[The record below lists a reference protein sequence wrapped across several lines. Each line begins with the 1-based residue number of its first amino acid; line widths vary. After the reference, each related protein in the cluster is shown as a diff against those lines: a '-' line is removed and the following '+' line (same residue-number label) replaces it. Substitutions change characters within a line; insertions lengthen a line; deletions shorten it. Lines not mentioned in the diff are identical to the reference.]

1 MERLHNFYTN
11 NTFYHLVFHNGIYT
25 MVKLISETDKAWEK
39 NKTSLTEARLSKK
52 EKDKKRMAEL
62 RARKKPPKMTGVQPL
77 VVALP
82 DDDMLS
88 YKKIKKWIDTQEG
101 KARSAGQTERSKS
114 SEMSNKKRNAA
125 MRERMDAQGY
135 IRAMKRYL
143 RTGDWDNLYYG
154 EHEQNLTK
162 WKVIAPAG

>member
-1 MERLHNFYTN
+1 MIE
-11 NTFYHLVFHNGIYT
+11 
-25 MVKLISETDKAWEK
+25 SETDKAWEK
-39 NKTSLTEARLSKK
+39 NKTSLTEAGEELSKK

-62 RARKKPPKMTGVQPL
+62 RARKKPPKMTGVHPS
-77 VVALP
+77 VVALS
-82 DDDMLS
+82 DDNMLS
-88 YKKIKKWIDTQEG
+88 YKKIRKWIETQEG
-101 KARSAGQTERSKS
+101 IARSAGVTERARPTDLR
-114 SEMSNKKRNAA
+114 EKKRNAA

>member
-1 MERLHNFYTN
+1 MIE
-11 NTFYHLVFHNGIYT
+11 
-25 MVKLISETDKAWEK
+25 SETDKAWEK
-39 NKTSLTEARLSKK
+39 NKTSLTEAGEELSKK

-62 RARKKPPKMTGVQPL
+62 RAKKKPPKLASIHPS

-82 DDDMLS
+82 DDHFLS
-88 YKKIKKWIDTQEG
+88 YKKIKKWIETQEG
-101 KARSAGQTERSKS
+101 IARSAGVTERSKS
-114 SEMSNKKRNAA
+114 TEMSQKKRNAA

-143 RTGDWDNLYYG
+143 RTGDWDNMYYG

-162 WKVIAPAG
+162 WKVIAPAGEL

>member
-1 MERLHNFYTN
+1 M
-11 NTFYHLVFHNGIYT
+11 I
-25 MVKLISETDKAWEK
+25 KPISETDKAWEK
-39 NKTSLTEARLSKK
+39 NKTSLTEADEKK
-52 EKDKKRMAEL
+52 QKDKERMAEL
-62 RARKKPPKMTGVQPL
+62 RSRKKPPKMAGVHPSVL
-77 VVALP
+77 ALP

-143 RTGDWDNLYYG
+143 RTGDWDNIYYG

>member
-1 MERLHNFYTN
+1 MIE
-11 NTFYHLVFHNGIYT
+11 
-25 MVKLISETDKAWEK
+25 SETDKAWEK
-39 NKTSLTEARLSKK
+39 NKTSLTEAGEELSKK

-62 RARKKPPKMTGVQPL
+62 RARKKPPKMTGVHPS
-77 VVALP
+77 VVSLP

-88 YKKIKKWIDTQEG
+88 YKKIRKWIETQEG
-101 KARSAGQTERSKS
+101 IARSAGVTERARPTDLR
-114 SEMSNKKRNAA
+114 EKKRNAA

>member
-1 MERLHNFYTN
+1 MIE
-11 NTFYHLVFHNGIYT
+11 
-25 MVKLISETDKAWEK
+25 SETDKVWEK
-39 NKTSLTEARLSKK
+39 NKTSLTEAGEKLSKK

-62 RARKKPPKMTGVQPL
+62 RARKKPPKMAGVHPSVL
-77 VVALP
+77 ELP
-82 DDDMLS
+82 DDSMLS
-88 YKKIKKWIDTQEG
+88 YKKIKKWIETQEG

-114 SEMSNKKRNAA
+114 TEMSNKKRNAA
-125 MRERMDAQGY
+125 MRNRLDALGY

-143 RTGDWDNLYYG
+143 RTGDWTSMYYG

>member
-1 MERLHNFYTN
+1 MIE
-11 NTFYHLVFHNGIYT
+11 
-25 MVKLISETDKAWEK
+25 SETDKAWEE
-39 NKTSLTEARLSKK
+39 NKVTLTEADEKK
-52 EKDKKRMAEL
+52 QKDKERMAEL
-62 RARKKPPKMTGVQPL
+62 RSRKKPPKMVGVHPSVL
-77 VVALP
+77 ELP
-82 DDDMLS
+82 EDHMLS

-101 KARSAGQTERSKS
+101 IARSAGQTERSKS

-143 RTGDWDNLYYG
+143 RTGDWDNIYYG

>member
-1 MERLHNFYTN
+1 MIE
-11 NTFYHLVFHNGIYT
+11 
-25 MVKLISETDKAWEK
+25 SETDKAWEK
-39 NKTSLTEARLSKK
+39 NKTSLTEAGEELSKK

-62 RARKKPPKMTGVQPL
+62 RAKKKPPKMVGVHPSI
-77 VVALP
+77 VALP
-82 DDDMLS
+82 DDHMLS
-88 YKKIKKWIDTQEG
+88 HKKIKQWIETQEC

-125 MRERMDAQGY
+125 MSERMDAQGY

-143 RTGDWDNLYYG
+143 RTGDWDNIYYG

>member
-1 MERLHNFYTN
+1 M
-11 NTFYHLVFHNGIYT
+11 I
-25 MVKLISETDKAWEK
+25 KPISETDKAWEK
-39 NKTSLTEARLSKK
+39 NKTSLTEAGEELSKK

-62 RARKKPPKMTGVQPL
+62 RARKKPPKMAGVHPSIL
-77 VVALP
+77 EKG
-82 DDDMLS
+82 DDYFLS

-101 KARSAGQTERSKS
+101 IARSAGQTERSKS

-143 RTGDWDNLYYG
+143 RTGDWDNIYYG

>member
-1 MERLHNFYTN
+1 M
-11 NTFYHLVFHNGIYT
+11 I
-25 MVKLISETDKAWEK
+25 KPISETDKAWEK
-39 NKTSLTEARLSKK
+39 NKTSLTEAGEELSKK

-62 RARKKPPKMTGVQPL
+62 RARKKPAKMVGVHPSVL
-77 VVALP
+77 ALP

-101 KARSAGQTERSKS
+101 IARSAGQTERSKS
-114 SEMSNKKRNAA
+114 SEMRQKKRDVA
-125 MRERMDAQGY
+125 MRQRMDAQGY
-135 IRAMKRYL
+135 IRFMKYYL
-143 RTGDWDNLYYG
+143 RTGDWIALYYG

>member
-1 MERLHNFYTN
+1 
-11 NTFYHLVFHNGIYT
+11 
-25 MVKLISETDKAWEK
+25 
-39 NKTSLTEARLSKK
+39 
-52 EKDKKRMAEL
+52 MAEL
-62 RARKKPPKMTGVQPL
+62 RAKKKPPKMVGVHPS
-77 VVALP
+77 VVALS

-88 YKKIKKWIDTQEG
+88 YKKIRKWIETQEG
-101 KARSAGQTERSKS
+101 KARSAGVTERARPTDLR
-114 SEMSNKKRNAA
+114 EKKRNAA

>member
-1 MERLHNFYTN
+1 M
-11 NTFYHLVFHNGIYT
+11 I
-25 MVKLISETDKAWEK
+25 KPISETDKAWEK
-39 NKTSLTEARLSKK
+39 NKTSLTEADEKK
-52 EKDKKRMAEL
+52 QKDKERMAEL
-62 RARKKPPKMTGVQPL
+62 RSRKKPPKMAGVHPSVL
-77 VVALP
+77 ALP

-125 MRERMDAQGY
+125 MRERMDATGY

-143 RTGDWDNLYYG
+143 RTGDWDNMYYG
-154 EHEQNLTK
+154 EHDQNLTK

>member
-1 MERLHNFYTN
+1 MIE
-11 NTFYHLVFHNGIYT
+11 
-25 MVKLISETDKAWEK
+25 SETDKVWEK
-39 NKTSLTEARLSKK
+39 NKTSLTEAGEELSKK
-52 EKDKKRMAEL
+52 EKDKQRMAEL
-62 RARKKPPKMTGVQPL
+62 RAKKKPPKMVGVHPSI
-77 VVALP
+77 VALP
-82 DDDMLS
+82 DDHMLS
-88 YKKIKKWIDTQEG
+88 HKKIKQWIETQEG

-143 RTGDWDNLYYG
+143 RTGDWDNIYYG

>member
-1 MERLHNFYTN
+1 M
-11 NTFYHLVFHNGIYT
+11 
-25 MVKLISETDKAWEK
+25 MSEE
-39 NKTSLTEARLSKK
+39 EKK
-52 EKDKKRMAEL
+52 EKVNKRMAAL
-62 RARKKPPKMTGVQPL
+62 RAKRKPPKMVGVHPSI
-77 VVALP
+77 VALP
-82 DDDMLS
+82 DDHMLS
-88 YKKIKKWIDTQEG
+88 YKKIKQWIDTQES

-114 SEMSNKKRNAA
+114 TEMSQKKRNAA

-143 RTGDWDNLYYG
+143 RTGDWDNMYYG

>member
-1 MERLHNFYTN
+1 MIE
-11 NTFYHLVFHNGIYT
+11 
-25 MVKLISETDKAWEK
+25 SETDKAWEK
-39 NKTSLTEARLSKK
+39 NKTSLTEEGSSKK

-62 RARKKPPKMTGVQPL
+62 RAKKKPAKMVGVHPSVL
-77 VVALP
+77 ALP
-82 DDDMLS
+82 DDHYLS
-88 YKKIKKWIDTQEG
+88 YKKVKLWIDTQEG

-114 SEMSNKKRNAA
+114 SEMSNKKRNEA
-125 MRERMDAQGY
+125 MRQRLDAKGY

-143 RTGDWDNLYYG
+143 KTGDWDNIYYG

>member
-1 MERLHNFYTN
+1 M
-11 NTFYHLVFHNGIYT
+11 I
-25 MVKLISETDKAWEK
+25 KPISETDKAWEK
-39 NKTSLTEARLSKK
+39 NKTSLTEEGEELSKK

-62 RARKKPPKMTGVQPL
+62 RARKKPPKMTGVHPS
-77 VVALP
+77 VIALP

-114 SEMSNKKRNAA
+114 TEIRQKKRDAA
-125 MRERMDAQGY
+125 MRQRMDAQGY

-143 RTGDWDNLYYG
+143 RTGDWDNIYYG

>member
-1 MERLHNFYTN
+1 MIE
-11 NTFYHLVFHNGIYT
+11 
-25 MVKLISETDKAWEK
+25 SETDKAWEK
-39 NKTSLTEARLSKK
+39 NKTSLTEAGEELSKK

-62 RARKKPPKMTGVQPL
+62 RAKKKPPKMVGVHPSIL
-77 VVALP
+77 ELP
-82 DDDMLS
+82 DDHMLS
-88 YKKIKKWIDTQEG
+88 YKKIKKWIESQEG
-101 KARSAGQTERSKS
+101 KARSAGQSERSKS
-114 SEMSNKKRNAA
+114 TEMSNKKRNAA
-125 MRERMDAQGY
+125 MRQRLDATGY

>member
-1 MERLHNFYTN
+1 MIE
-11 NTFYHLVFHNGIYT
+11 
-25 MVKLISETDKAWEK
+25 SETDKAWEK
-39 NKTSLTEARLSKK
+39 NKTSLTEADEKK
-52 EKDKKRMAEL
+52 QKDKERMAEL
-62 RARKKPPKMTGVQPL
+62 RSRKKPPKMAGVHPSVL
-77 VVALP
+77 ALP

-88 YKKIKKWIDTQEG
+88 YKKIKQWIDTQEG

-114 SEMSNKKRNAA
+114 TEIRQKKRDAA
-125 MRERMDAQGY
+125 MRQRMDAQGY